1 MDHVH
6 YDITLQHLY
15 DDTGDSGTL
24 TVIFVR
30 RGGDD
35 DDTHPPN
42 DGRAHCTRPA
52 GILLRA
58 KDVAML
64 FHNIVHQIICALL
77 SAVTPKN
84 YDKLFYRCFASQAL
98 VSTSLSTVDV
108 IVSVHTKM
116 AGRCAKMAGRY
127 ERDCGEVKFGENGG
141 RAQLSTLIQLAT
153 LDRQCALF
161 MSKEYLVVLDK

>member
-84 YDKLFYRCFASQAL
+84 YDNFSIGALLRCFASFGFDFA
-98 VSTSLSTVDV
+98 VDC
-108 IVSVHTKM
+108 
-116 AGRCAKMAGRY
+116 RCHRLG
-127 ERDCGEVKFGENGG
+127 
-141 RAQLSTLIQLAT
+141 TH
-153 LDRQCALF
+153 
-161 MSKEYLVVLDK
+161 